1 MSKAKASRRR
11 GPSRLAEPD
20 ETRQLNAKQLNAV
33 ELIVQG
39 HNDREVAEAVG
50 VTRQTV
56 CEWRNHNAE
65 VVARVND
72 LRRQVWGSQTDRLRG
87 LLVKAVD
94 VLEREL
100 DGEKALTAAVH
111 VLRSLG
117 LYGGDLQPR
126 GPVCP
131 GDIRAQQAGEE
142 ASREMRQLMS
152 SLPRI

>member
-1 MSKAKASRRR
+1 MK
-11 GPSRLAEPD
+11 
-20 ETRQLNAKQLNAV
+20 
-33 ELIVQG
+33 
-39 HNDREVAEAVG
+39 VAEAVG

-65 VVARVND
+65 VVAKVND

-87 LLVKAVD
+87 LLVKAVYA
-94 VLEREL
+94 LEREL

-117 LYGGDLQPR
+117 LYGGNVDLQPR

-131 GDIRAQQAGEE
+131 DEIRAQQAGEE
-142 ASREMRQLMS
+142 ASREMRLVMS